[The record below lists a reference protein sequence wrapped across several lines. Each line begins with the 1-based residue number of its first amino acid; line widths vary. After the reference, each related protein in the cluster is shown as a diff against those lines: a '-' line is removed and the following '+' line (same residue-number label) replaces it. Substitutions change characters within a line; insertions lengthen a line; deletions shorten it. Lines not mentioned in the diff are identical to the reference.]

1 MVTRQLGR
9 SNLQVTPLCLGG
21 NVFGRNIDEETAFA
35 VLDTYV
41 ELGGNFIDTADLY
54 SIGKSEAVIGRWMK
68 QRGNRTQIIL
78 ATKLGKPM
86 APDKKGLSR
95 KYMFAAV
102 EDSLQRLQ
110 TDYIDLY
117 QSHED
122 DLDTSLEETMEA
134 FNDLVKQGKVRVL
147 GASNYTADRLDAA
160 NKVSQT
166 HGYARYE
173 SLQPLYN
180 LVERKEYEGALE
192 QLCRELEIG
201 VIPYFSLARG
211 FLSGKYRQNQELPKS
226 IRAESVQ
233 KSFMNDYGFGV
244 LAAVDQVAE
253 KHNAT
258 PAAVSLAWLII
269 HPGITAP
276 IASATTP
283 AQVKELMK
291 SVELKLTTED
301 IEAITKAGN

>member
-9 SNLQVTPLCLGG
+9 SHVQVTPLCLGG

-54 SIGKSEAVIGRWMK
+54 TRGASEEVIGRWMK
-68 QRGNRTQIIL
+68 QRGNRAQIIL
-78 ATKLGKPM
+78 ATKLGKAM

-95 KYMFAAV
+95 TYMFEAV
-102 EDSLQRLQ
+102 EDSLKRLQ

-122 DLDTSLEETMEA
+122 DLKTPLEETMEA
-134 FNDLVKQGKVRVL
+134 FNELVKQGKVRVL
-147 GASNYTADRLDAA
+147 GASNYKAERLAAA
-160 NKVSQT
+160 NNVSQE

-173 SLQPLYN
+173 CLQPLYN
-180 LVERKEYEGALE
+180 LVERKEYEGELE
-192 QLCRELEIG
+192 RVCREQEIG
-201 VIPYFSLARG
+201 VIPFYALARG
-211 FLSGKYRQNQELPKS
+211 FLSGKYRPNQELPVS
-226 IRAESVQ
+226 IRAEAIQ
-233 KSFMNDYGFGV
+233 KLFMNEYGFGV

-253 KHNAT
+253 RHNVTAT
-258 PAAVSLAWLII
+258 EVSLAWLMA

-276 IASATTP
+276 IASATSP
-283 AQVKELMK
+283 AQVRALMK
-291 SVELKLTTED
+291 AIELELTAED
-301 IEAITKAGN
+301 IAVLTQAGD